1 VAVSL
6 ARGIRGRVARDTI
19 IDVINDEI
27 VVRENELITEEIAE
41 RIEGLGHEKIR
52 IRSTL
57 TCEASLGSCARC
69 YGMDLSRGTLA
80 ERGLAVGIIAAQSI
94 GEPGTQLTMRTFHI
108 GGTASK
114 AIEESEIHTK
124 RAGKIGYINL
134 HVVENEKGD
143 KIVLNRKGELV
154 VLDVKGRELD
164 RFLVPIGARVVV
176 GEGDQV
182 KEKQLLCDWDP
193 HHVPILAE
201 TGGIVRYEDIV
212 EGKTLKL
219 EKEARSKVFRK
230 MIMEHKGEM
239 HPQILIVDEDENVLS
254 IHPLPE
260 RAYIEVENGAKV
272 KSGTMLAK
280 SSRDV
285 GGIQDITGG
294 LPRVTELFEA
304 RRPKEPAVLAEL
316 DGVVELGDKKRSKR
330 TIIVRGE
337 GGVELEHL
345 VPHGSHLRV
354 HRGDHVIAGEPLTEG
369 ALVPHDLLRIS
380 GEQAVLDYLLKEIQQ
395 VYRAQG
401 VTVDNKHIEIILG
414 QMMRKVQIEDAGDS
428 EFLPGAVVDKFR
440 FRNANEELRTAKKK
454 PATAAPLLLGV
465 TKASLQSESFISA
478 ASFQETTKVLTEAAL
493 AGRRDEL
500 LGLKENVILGHLVP
514 TGTGFP
520 DYQRTSVRKN
530 IDLHAAAAE
539 LMAHTAPAAV
549 VDEGGP
555 ALTLEIETDEG

>member
-1 VAVSL
+1 M
-6 ARGIRGRVARDTI
+6 
-19 IDVINDEI
+19 
-27 VVRENELITEEIAE
+27 
-41 RIEGLGHEKIR
+41 
-52 IRSTL
+52 
-57 TCEASLGSCARC
+57 C
-69 YGMDLSRGTLA
+69 YGMDLSRGLLV
-80 ERGLAVGIIAAQSI
+80 ELGQAVGIIAAQSI

-114 AIEESEIHTK
+114 AIEESEMHSK
-124 RAGKIGYINL
+124 RPGKITYANL
-134 HVVENEKGD
+134 HVVENDRGD

-154 VLDVKGRELD
+154 ILDVKGRELD

-176 GEGDQV
+176 AEGDQV

-201 TGGIVRYEDIV
+201 TGGVVRFEDIV

-219 EKEARSKVFRK
+219 EKQAGSKVHRK

-239 HPQILIVDEDENVLS
+239 HPQILIVDDDENVLS

-280 SSRDV
+280 TSRDV

-294 LPRVTELFEA
+294 LPRITELFEA

-316 DGVVELGDKKRSKR
+316 DGIIELGDKKRSKR

-380 GEQAVLDYLLKEIQQ
+380 GEQAVLDYLLREIQQ

-401 VTVDNKHIEIILG
+401 VTVDNKHIEIILS

-428 EFLPGAVVDKFR
+428 EFLPGAVIDKFR
-440 FRNANEELRTAKKK
+440 FRYANEDLRTAKKK

-493 AGRRDEL
+493 AGRRDDL

-520 DYQRTSVRKN
+520 TYQKTSVRKN

-539 LMAHTAPAAV
+539 LMAHTAPKTV
-549 VDEGGP
+549 VDAGGP
-555 ALTLEIETDEG
+555 ALSLEIDRS